1 LVALLFISAVESIAA
16 MPEPQRRD
24 YVRVLLRQ
32 VDYKTEDTI
41 ERALPQQA
49 AAASRELFKHLREWS

>member
-1 LVALLFISAVESIAA
+1 

-41 ERALPQQA
+41 SRALPPEA
-49 AAASRELFKHLREWS
+49 AAASRALFTHLREWS